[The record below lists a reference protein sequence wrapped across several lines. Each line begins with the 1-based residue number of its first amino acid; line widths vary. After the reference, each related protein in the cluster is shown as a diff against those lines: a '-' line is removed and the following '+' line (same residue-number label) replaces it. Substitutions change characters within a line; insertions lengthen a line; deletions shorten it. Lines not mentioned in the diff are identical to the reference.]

1 MTEVTEADLIEKMKE
16 QLDWRGPGGKEMGVV
31 VIPREMAEFVL
42 DLIQHQSATVPLPE
56 RALSLNP
63 MSLNDHAKRCH
74 KLNDKWWRDPHT
86 GERIERNKGELF
98 MLMVTEL
105 CEAFEGERKDL
116 MDSHLPERK
125 AVEVELAD
133 ELIRLFDYAGKFKLD
148 IDGAYWEKLAFN
160 STRKD
165 HTFEARRQ
173 PGGKKW

>member
-1 MTEVTEADLIEKMKE
+1 MITEADLIAKIKE

-31 VIPREMAEFVL
+31 VIPREMAEFAL
-42 DLIQHQSATVPLPE
+42 DWIQSIPAAVPVPE
-56 RALSLNP
+56 RAL

-116 MDSHLPERK
+116 MDSHLPQRK

-160 STRKD
+160 STRSD

>member
-1 MTEVTEADLIEKMKE
+1 MITETDLIEKMKE
-16 QLDWRGPGGKEMGVV
+16 QLDWRGPGGKEMSR
-31 VIPREMAEFVL
+31 IIITREMAESVIEW
-42 DLIQHQSATVPLPE
+42 IQRLPAIAPLPE
-56 RALSLNP
+56 RAP

-74 KLNDKWWRDPHT
+74 KLNDKWWRDPFT
-86 GERIERNKGELF
+86 GDKIERNKGELF

-116 MDSHLPERK
+116 MDSHLPQRK

-160 STRKD
+160 STRSD

>member
-1 MTEVTEADLIEKMKE
+1 MITEIDLIEKMKE
-16 QLDWRGPGGKEMGVV
+16 QLDWRGPGGKEMSR
-31 VIPREMAEFVL
+31 IIITREMAEIAIEW
-42 DLIQHQSATVPLPE
+42 IQRLPEAVPLPK
-56 RALSLNP
+56 RAP

-74 KLNDKWWRDPHT
+74 KLNDKWWRDPFT
-86 GERIERNKGELF
+86 GEKIERNKGELF

-116 MDSHLPERK
+116 MDSHLQQRK

-160 STRKD
+160 STRSD